1 MAEVT
6 ILKKTPRQAVV
17 QAVGVGDFFCNLTSL
32 LSTVRANSAA
42 NGGVLQTFDTANAE
56 CTITDIVYST
66 GGQALIKR
74 NGSNVFII
82 GGAAD
87 GDIGFTEKTGFSLN
101 QNANANIL
109 ISLSAASTVILGLTK
124 GPGFNEPD
132 LQNLQQYQRP

>member
-17 QAVGVGDFFCNLTSL
+17 QAVGVGDFFCNLSSL

-42 NGGVLQTFDTANAE
+42 NGAVLQTLDIPNAE
-56 CTITDIVYST
+56 CTITDVIYSA
-66 GGQALIKR
+66 GGQVLIKR
-74 NGSNVFII
+74 NNANVFII
-82 GGAAD
+82 GGP
-87 GDIGFTEKTGFSLN
+87 GDQEINFTEKTGFTLN
-101 QNANANIL
+101 QSANANIL

-132 LQNLQQYQRP
+132 LQTLQDYQRP